1 MRFSMDKLAAGG
13 YKGLLEMEKYV
24 RSTDISKEL
33 LELIKIRASVLNG
46 CAYCMDMHTE
56 EALELGVS
64 DRKLFAVAVWYE
76 SPLFSEEERAAL
88 QLTDEV
94 TLIADNALTDE
105 TYEDAVQFFGEEM
118 VANLIMQIVIIN
130 SWNRIAVTSGAEYH
144 SKRAGK

>member
-1 MRFSMDKLAAGG
+1 MDKLAAGG
-13 YKGLLEMEKYV
+13 YKGLLEMEKYI
-24 RSTDISKEL
+24 RTTDISKEL

-64 DRKLFAVAVWYE
+64 DRKLFAVAVWHE
-76 SPLFSEEERAAL
+76 SPLFSDEERAAL

-105 TYEDAVQFFGEEM
+105 TYEAAVQFFGEEM

-130 SWNRIAVTSGAEYH
+130 SWNRIAVTSGAEYQ